1 MDHGINNS
9 TNPTSIMNL
18 SCNQNDNSGYPYYGQ
33 VHPSILASSSNISGE
48 ISALDL
54 LDCGLSEAFM
64 TNVSQQ
70 KQNFESPYKQ
80 ARAMNTMYV
89 PFTLCLFSIQKH
101 DVDTVYANCSCN
113 S

>member
-1 MDHGINNS
+1 MNS
-9 TNPTSIMNL
+9 SY
-18 SCNQNDNSGYPYYGQ
+18 NQNDNPYGQ

-64 TNVSQQ
+64 TDVNQQ
-70 KQNFESPYKQ
+70 EQNFESPYKQ
-80 ARAMNTMYV
+80 ARATNTMYV
-89 PFTLCLFSIQKH
+89 PFTLCLFIIQKH